1 MRGTS
6 NETPRPSNRRRKLAA
21 LLVMALLAPTLL
33 ISPVGAVTVP
43 LTAAND
49 VPITQVILNDG
60 TADITQTASVPAGA
74 ANNTPGNG
82 PIELVEITVNDGGP
96 VELDIYNFV
105 TSVDNYNFPPGLTGV
120 RTWQNGVATELNNDP
135 VTGAPSPA
143 FEAAVLSTLG
153 STDVR
158 DYLAYDGIQ
167 INGANADGSEFNP
180 DFDAFIAGPLFNDD
194 YIVVQERNGNTDFD
208 LTPLDINGNPIPGA
222 NTLLFDAPYG
232 WNTGVSLLAP
242 QPTNQ
247 PQWLLV
253 ADVEDFGI
261 DADVTPIYGFRVN
274 NDGEADVKF
283 FGASA
288 SASIHGTVTVDT
300 TGAPIPGVT
309 VDLTGTGN
317 NGTVVAETTTTD
329 AAGDYWFEDLPP
341 GTYTV
346 TETQPAGFGDG
357 SETAGTN
364 GGDDSVDDVISDIVL
379 SGGDMSEDND
389 FEETL
394 LPASIHGTVVD
405 NTGAPIPFV
414 TIDLSGDATATA
426 TTDAAGDYWFEDLAP
441 GEYTVTETQPAGFL
455 DGGETAGTSGGDDS
469 VDDVIS
475 GIVLAA
481 GDMSEDNDFDEIIP
495 ASIHGTVFEDLNN
508 DGVVDAGEPPIPG
521 VTVTLGG
528 DATAVATTDAAGEYW
543 FEDLAPG
550 EYTVTE
556 TQPAGFLDGIDTAGT
571 SGGDD
576 TVDDV
581 ISGIVLA
588 AGDVSEENDFGELPP
603 ASIHGTVIDD
613 TGAPIPGVTID
624 LSGDATAT
632 ATTDA
637 AGDYWFED
645 LAPGEYTVTETQP
658 AGFDDGG
665 ETAGTS
671 GGDDSVDDV
680 ISGIVLAA
688 GDMSEDNDFDE
699 IVPPVP
705 PASIHGTVF
714 EDLNNDGVLD
724 AGEPPIPGVTVT
736 LGGDATAVAT
746 TDAAGEYWFENM
758 ESSSDRD
765 ISAPG
770 HQLR

>member
-33 ISPVGAVTVP
+33 ISPVGAATVP

-49 VPITQVILNDG
+49 VDITQVILNDG
-60 TADITQTASVPAGA
+60 TADITQTASATTATAGD
-74 ANNTPGNG
+74 N
-82 PIELVEITVNDGGP
+82 PIDLVQITVNDGGP

-135 VTGAPSPA
+135 VTGAPSA
-143 FEAAVLSTLG
+143 AYEAAVLSTLG
-153 STDVR
+153 STDIR

-180 DFDAFIAGPLFNDD
+180 DFDAFLAGPLFNDD

-232 WNTGVSLLAP
+232 WNTGFSLLAP

-309 VDLTGTGN
+309 IDLTGTGN

-329 AAGDYWFEDLPP
+329 AAGGYWFEDLPP

-481 GDMSEDNDFDEIIP
+481 GDMSEDNDFDEIIS

-508 DGVVDAGEPPIPG
+508 DGVLDAGEPPIPG

-528 DATAVATTDAAGEYW
+528 DATAVATTGATGEYW
-543 FEDLAPG
+543 FEGLAPG

-658 AGFDDGG
+658 AGFLDGID
-665 ETAGTS
+665 TAGTS
-671 GGDDSVDDV
+671 GGDDTCLLYTSPSPRDQRG
-680 ISGIVLAA
+680 SR
-688 GDMSEDNDFDE
+688 M
-699 IVPPVP
+699 P
-705 PASIHGTVF
+705 
-714 EDLNNDGVLD
+714 
-724 AGEPPIPGVTVT
+724 
-736 LGGDATAVAT
+736 
-746 TDAAGEYWFENM
+746 
-758 ESSSDRD
+758 SS
-765 ISAPG
+765 A
-770 HQLR
+770 